1 MSGQVLTAMCVT
13 YHHFREQAM
22 REARYSRSSH
32 GRSVTA
38 LAGKFSSVLTAIKLN
53 CVAFQ
58 HTKDRV
64 VARTAVILR

>member
-1 MSGQVLTAMCVT
+1 
-13 YHHFREQAM
+13 M